1 MTMKLEEF
9 LSRLDEARIV
19 HAIGEAER
27 RTTGE
32 IRVFITTRQ
41 PADPLANA
49 TLRFEKLG
57 MTKTRE
63 RNAVLLYFAPR
74 NCKFAV
80 IGDRGIHEK
89 CGASFWE
96 EAVAEI
102 GAQLRAEHFTDAI
115 VLGVRKVGDLL
126 ARHFPGTGGPNELPD
141 AVERD

>member
-1 MTMKLEEF
+1 MKMEEF

-19 HAIGEAER
+19 QAIRDAES

-32 IRVFITTRQ
+32 IRVFITKRESD
-41 PADPLANA
+41 DPLARA
-49 TLRFEKLG
+49 TRRFEKLG
-57 MTKTRE
+57 MAKTRE

-74 NCKFAV
+74 SRKFAV

-89 CGASFWE
+89 CGAGFWE
-96 EAVAEI
+96 EAIAEI

-126 ARHFPGTGGPNELPD
+126 ARHFPGTGGRNELSD
-141 AVERD
+141 EVERD